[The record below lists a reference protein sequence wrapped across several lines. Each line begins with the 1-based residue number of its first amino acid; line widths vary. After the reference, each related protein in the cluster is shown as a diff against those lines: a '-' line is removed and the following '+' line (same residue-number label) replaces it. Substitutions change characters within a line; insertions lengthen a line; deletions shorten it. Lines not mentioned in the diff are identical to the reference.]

1 MGFDMF
7 KKILFATSAT
17 GASDHAARV
26 AFNMAKSYQSHLN
39 IFHVLGVP
47 SRGYSQVVV
56 DVKTREKVDVDDD
69 YIAWV
74 TEEIKTYYGKYL
86 DTNFDYVIDV
96 AVGLPAREIL
106 RQAKIVKPDL
116 ILIGGSTGDE
126 DETVYKK
133 SAAGTTLQ
141 KVAKAANCPVLVVN
155 RPAASFWGGLS
166 NIVFGT
172 DFSKTSDKAFDFAIK
187 VAKTLDCELNVFH
200 ALDITALHTGKML
213 SQDEIEQQIR
223 EALRKIRARYEPRL
237 KALKNYGMDVWEGIP
252 YIEIVKYARDKQ
264 ADLIIMAHHSRRV
277 PSSDIRLGGNVEQ
290 VIVRAGC
297 PVISV
302 NK

>member
-26 AFNMAKSYQSHLN
+26 AFNIARSYQSHLN
-39 IFHVLGVP
+39 IFHVMGIA

-56 DVKTREKVDVDDD
+56 DVKTKEHVDVDED
-69 YIAWV
+69 YLAWV
-74 TEEIKTYYGKYL
+74 TEDIKTYYEKYL
-86 DTNFDYVIDV
+86 DESLDYSIDV

-106 RQAKIVKPDL
+106 RQAKNLKPDL
-116 ILIGGSTGDE
+116 ILLGGSTGDE
-126 DETVYKK
+126 DESVYKK
-133 SAAGTTLQ
+133 SSVGSTLQ
-141 KVAKAANCPVLVVN
+141 KVAKSANCPVLVVN

-187 VAKTLDCELNVFH
+187 VAKALDCELSVFH
-200 ALDITALHTGKML
+200 ALDITALHAGKML

-223 EALRKIRARYEPRL
+223 ESLRKIRARYEPRL
-237 KALKNYGMDVWEGIP
+237 KELKGYSMDVWEGIP
-252 YIEIVKYARDKQ
+252 FIEIVKYARDKH
-264 ADLIIMAHHSRRV
+264 ADLLIMAHHSRRAV
-277 PSSDIRLGGNVEQ
+277 SEDIRLGGNVEQ

-297 PVISV
+297 PVISI

>member
-17 GASDHAARV
+17 EATDQAARV
-26 AFNMAKSYQSHLN
+26 AFNIAKSYQSHLN
-39 IFHVLGVP
+39 IFHVMGVP
-47 SRGYSQVVV
+47 SRGYSQVIV
-56 DVKTREKVDVDDD
+56 DVKSKERVDIDED

-74 TEEIKTYYGKYL
+74 TEDIKTYYEKYL
-86 DTNFDYVIDV
+86 DEKLDYIIDV
-96 AVGLPAREIL
+96 TVGLPAREIL

-116 ILIGGSTGDE
+116 IVMGGSTGDE

-133 SAAGTTLQ
+133 SSAGSTLQ
-141 KVAKAANCPVLVVN
+141 KVARAAKCPVLVVT
-155 RPAASFWGGLS
+155 RPAASFWGGVS

-172 DFSKTSDKAFDFAIK
+172 DFSKTSDRAFDFAIK
-187 VAKTLDCELNVFH
+187 VAKALDCELSVFH
-200 ALDITALHTGKML
+200 ALDITSLHTGKML

-223 EALRKIRARYEPRL
+223 ESLRKIRARYEPRL
-237 KALKNYGMDVWEGIP
+237 KELKAYSMDVWEGIP
-252 YIEIVKYARDKQ
+252 FIEIVKYARDKH
-264 ADLIIMAHHSRRV
+264 ADLLIMAHHSRRI
-277 PSSDIRLGGNVEQ
+277 PSGDMRLGGNVEQ

>member
-17 GASDHAARV
+17 KASDHAARV
-26 AFNMAKSYQSHLN
+26 AFYIAKSYQSHLN
-39 IFHVLGVP
+39 IFHVMGVP
-47 SRGYSQVVV
+47 SRGYSQVIV
-56 DVKTREKVDVDDD
+56 DVKSRERVDVDED

-74 TEEIKTYYGKYL
+74 TEDIRTYYENHL
-86 DTNFDYVIDV
+86 DENLDYIIDV
-96 AVGLPAREIL
+96 TVGIPAREIL

-116 ILIGGSTGDE
+116 ILLGGSTGDE
-126 DETVYKK
+126 EETVYKK
-133 SAAGTTLQ
+133 SSAGSTLQ
-141 KVAKAANCPVLVVN
+141 KVAKAAKCPVLVVN

-187 VAKTLDCELNVFH
+187 VATKLDCELSVFH
-200 ALDITALHTGKML
+200 AIDITSLHTGKML
-213 SQDEIEQQIR
+213 SQDEIEQKIR
-223 EALRKIRARYEPRL
+223 ESLRKIRARYEPRL
-237 KALKNYGMDVWEGIP
+237 KELKAYSMDVAEGIP
-252 YIEIVKYARDKQ
+252 YIEIVKYARDNL
-264 ADLIIMAHHSRRV
+264 ADLLIMAHHSRRI
-277 PSSDIRLGGNVEQ
+277 PSENNRLGGNVEQ

>member
-1 MGFDMF
+1 MF
-7 KKILFATSAT
+7 KKILFATSASA
-17 GASDHAARV
+17 ASDHAARV
-26 AFNMAKSYQSHLN
+26 AFNIAKSYQSDLN

-47 SRGYSQVVV
+47 SRGYSQFVV
-56 DVKTREKVDVDDD
+56 DVKTKERVDVDED

-74 TEEIKTYYGKYL
+74 NEEIKTYYGKYL
-86 DTNFDYVIDV
+86 DENLNYTIDV
-96 AVGLPAREIL
+96 AVGWPAREIL
-106 RQAKIVKPDL
+106 RQAKTLKPDL

-133 SAAGTTLQ
+133 SSAGTTLQ

-155 RPAASFWGGLS
+155 RPAASFWGGVS

-172 DFSKTSDKAFDFAIK
+172 DFSKTSDKAFEFALK
-187 VAKTLDCELNVFH
+187 VAKTLDCELHVFH
-200 ALDITALHTGKML
+200 ALDISPLNSGRML

-223 EALRKIRARYEPRL
+223 ESIRKIRALYGERL
-237 KALKNYGMDVWEGIP
+237 KELSNYSMDVWEGIP
-252 YIEIVKYARDKQ
+252 YMEIVKYARDKH
-264 ADLIIMAHHSRRV
+264 ADLLIMAHHSRKL
-277 PSSDIRLGGNVEQ
+277 PSEDIRLGGNVEQ

>member
-1 MGFDMF
+1 MGFGMF

-17 GASDHAARV
+17 EASDHAARV
-26 AFNMAKSYQSHLN
+26 AFNIAKSYQSNLN
-39 IFHVLGVP
+39 LFHVLGVP
-47 SRGYSQVVV
+47 TRGYSQVVV
-56 DVKTREKVDVDDD
+56 DVKTKEKVDVDED
-69 YIAWV
+69 YTAWV
-74 TEEIKTYYGKYL
+74 TEEIKTYYEKYL
-86 DTNFDYVIDV
+86 DENLKYSIDV

-106 RQAKIVKPDL
+106 RQAKTLKPDL
-116 ILIGGSTGDE
+116 ILLGGSTGDE

-133 SAAGTTLQ
+133 SSAGSTLQ
-141 KVAKAANCPVLVVN
+141 KVAKAANCPVLVVS

-187 VAKTLDCELNVFH
+187 VAKTLDCELSVFH
-200 ALDITALHTGKML
+200 ALDITSLHTGRML

-223 EALRKIRARYEPRL
+223 ESLRKIRARYEPRL
-237 KALKNYGMDVWEGIP
+237 KELKNYSMDAWEGIP
-252 YIEIVKYARDKQ
+252 YFEIVKYARDKH
-264 ADLIIMAHHSRRV
+264 ADLIIMAHHSKKNV
-277 PSSDIRLGGNVEQ
+277 PEDIRLGGNVEQ

-297 PVISV
+297 PVISI

>member
-17 GASDHAARV
+17 QASDHAARV
-26 AFNMAKSYQSHLN
+26 AFNIAKSYQSSLN

-56 DVKTREKVDVDDD
+56 DVKTKERVDVDED

-74 TEEIKTYYGKYL
+74 TEEISSYYGKYL
-86 DTNFDYVIDV
+86 DNDFDYTIDV
-96 AVGLPAREIL
+96 TVGLPAREIL
-106 RQAKIVKPDL
+106 RQAKTIKPDL
-116 ILIGGSTGDE
+116 IVIGGSTGDE

-133 SAAGTTLQ
+133 SSAGSTLQ

-187 VAKTLDCELNVFH
+187 VAKALDCELNVFH

-223 EALRKIRARYEPRL
+223 ESLRKIRARYEPRL
-237 KALKNYGMDVWEGIP
+237 KELKDYSMDVWEGIP
-252 YIEIVKYARDKQ
+252 FIEIVKYARDKH
-264 ADLIIMAHHSRRV
+264 ADLLIMAHHSRRV
-277 PSSDIRLGGNVEQ
+277 SSSDIRLGGNVEQ

-297 PVISV
+297 PVISI

>member
-1 MGFDMF
+1 MF

-17 GASDHAARV
+17 AASDHAARV
-26 AFNMAKSYQSHLN
+26 AFNIAKSYQSDLN

-47 SRGYSQVVV
+47 TRGYSQVVV
-56 DVKTREKVDVDDD
+56 DVKTKEKVDVDED

-74 TEEIKTYYGKYL
+74 NEEIKTYYGKYL
-86 DTNFDYVIDV
+86 DENLNYTIDV
-96 AVGLPAREIL
+96 AVGWPAREIL
-106 RQAKIVKPDL
+106 RQAKTMKPDL
-116 ILIGGSTGDE
+116 IMIGGSTGDE

-133 SAAGTTLQ
+133 SSAGTTLQ

-155 RPAASFWGGLS
+155 RPAASFWGGVS

-172 DFSKTSDKAFDFAIK
+172 DFSKISDKAFEFALK
-187 VAKTLDCELNVFH
+187 VAKTLDCELHVFH
-200 ALDITALHTGKML
+200 ALDISPLNSGRML

-223 EALRKIRARYEPRL
+223 ESIRKIRALYGERL
-237 KALKNYGMDVWEGIP
+237 KELSNYSMDVWEGIP
-252 YIEIVKYARDKQ
+252 YMEIVKYARDKH
-264 ADLIIMAHHSRRV
+264 ADLLIMAHHSRKL
-277 PSSDIRLGGNVEQ
+277 PSEDIRLGGNVEQ

>member
-17 GASDHAARV
+17 EASDHAARV
-26 AFNMAKSYQSHLN
+26 AFNIAKTYQSNLN

-47 SRGYSQVVV
+47 TRGYSQVVV
-56 DVKTREKVDVDDD
+56 DVKTKERVDVDED
-69 YIAWV
+69 YTAWV
-74 TEEIKTYYGKYL
+74 TEEIKIYYEKYL
-86 DTNFDYVIDV
+86 DEPLDYTIDV
-96 AVGLPAREIL
+96 AIGLPAREIL
-106 RQAKIVKPDL
+106 RQAKTLQPDL

-126 DETVYKK
+126 DDIVYKK
-133 SAAGTTLQ
+133 SSVGSTLQ
-141 KVAKAANCPVLVVN
+141 KVAKAAKCPVLIVN

-187 VAKTLDCELNVFH
+187 VAKALDCELSVFH
-200 ALDITALHTGKML
+200 ALDITSLHTGKML

-223 EALRKIRARYEPRL
+223 ECLRKIRSRYESRL
-237 KALKNYGMDVWEGIP
+237 KELKGYSMDVWEGIP
-252 YIEIVKYARDKQ
+252 FIEIVKYARDKQ
-264 ADLIIMAHHSRRV
+264 ADLLIMAHHSRRA
-277 PSSDIRLGGNVEQ
+277 PSGDIKLGGNVEQ

-297 PVISV
+297 PVISI

>member
-17 GASDHAARV
+17 AASDHAARV
-26 AFNMAKSYQSHLN
+26 AFNIARSYQSHLN

-56 DVKTREKVDVDDD
+56 DVKTKEHVDVDED
-69 YIAWV
+69 YTAWV
-74 TEEIKTYYGKYL
+74 TEDIKTYYGKYL
-86 DTNFDYVIDV
+86 DGSLNYSIDV

-106 RQAKIVKPDL
+106 RQAKTIKPDL
-116 ILIGGSTGDE
+116 IILGGSTGDE

-133 SAAGTTLQ
+133 SSVGSTLQ
-141 KVAKAANCPVLVVN
+141 KIAKSANCPVLFVN

-172 DFSKTSDKAFDFAIK
+172 DFSKTSDKAFDFAMK
-187 VAKTLDCELNVFH
+187 VAKALDCELSVFH
-200 ALDITALHTGKML
+200 ALDITALHAGKML

-223 EALRKIRARYEPRL
+223 ESLRKIRARYEPRL
-237 KALKNYGMDVWEGIP
+237 KELKGYSMDVWEGIP
-252 YIEIVKYARDKQ
+252 FIEIVKYARDKQ
-264 ADLIIMAHHSRRV
+264 ADLLIMAHHSRKI
-277 PSSDIRLGGNVEQ
+277 SSEDIRLGGNVEQ

-297 PVISV
+297 PVISI

>member
-1 MGFDMF
+1 MF
-7 KKILFATSAT
+7 KKILFATSASA
-17 GASDHAARV
+17 ASDHAARV
-26 AFNMAKSYQSHLN
+26 AFNIAKSYQSDLN

-47 SRGYSQVVV
+47 SRGYSQFVV
-56 DVKTREKVDVDDD
+56 DVKTKERVDVDED

-74 TEEIKTYYGKYL
+74 NEEIKTYYGKYL
-86 DTNFDYVIDV
+86 DENLNYTIDV
-96 AVGLPAREIL
+96 AVGWPAREIL
-106 RQAKIVKPDL
+106 RQAKTLKPDL

-133 SAAGTTLQ
+133 SSVGTTLQ

-155 RPAASFWGGLS
+155 RPAASFWGGVS

-172 DFSKTSDKAFDFAIK
+172 DFSKTSDKAFEFALK
-187 VAKTLDCELNVFH
+187 VAKTLDCELHVFH
-200 ALDITALHTGKML
+200 ALDISPLNSGRML

-223 EALRKIRARYEPRL
+223 ESIRKIRALYGERL
-237 KALKNYGMDVWEGIP
+237 KELSNYSMDVWEGIP
-252 YIEIVKYARDKQ
+252 YMEIVKYARDKH
-264 ADLIIMAHHSRRV
+264 ADLLIMAHHSRKL
-277 PSSDIRLGGNVEQ
+277 PSEDIRLGGNVEQ

>member
-1 MGFDMF
+1 MF

-17 GASDHAARV
+17 EASDHAARV
-26 AFNMAKSYQSHLN
+26 AFNIAKSYQSNLN
-39 IFHVLGVP
+39 LFHVLGVP
-47 SRGYSQVVV
+47 TRGFSQVVV
-56 DVKTREKVDVDDD
+56 DVKTKEKVDVDED
-69 YIAWV
+69 YTAWV
-74 TEEIKTYYGKYL
+74 TEEIKTYYEKYL
-86 DTNFDYVIDV
+86 DESLKYSIDV

-106 RQAKIVKPDL
+106 RQAKTLKPDL
-116 ILIGGSTGDE
+116 ILLGGSTGDE

-133 SAAGTTLQ
+133 SSAGSTLQ
-141 KVAKAANCPVLVVN
+141 KIAKAANCPVLVVS

-187 VAKTLDCELNVFH
+187 VAKALNCELSVFH
-200 ALDITALHTGKML
+200 ALDITSLHTGKIL

-223 EALRKIRARYEPRL
+223 ESLRKIRARYEPRL
-237 KALKNYGMDVWEGIP
+237 KELKNYSMDAWEGIP
-252 YIEIVKYARDKQ
+252 YFEIVKYARDKH
-264 ADLIIMAHHSRRV
+264 ADLIIMAHHSKKVV
-277 PSSDIRLGGNVEQ
+277 PEDIRLGGNVEQ

-297 PVISV
+297 PVISI